1 MKRLLLAGVLAFAA
15 GGQVLAADLPPPAP
29 PPPPPRAPA
38 TYVPVPIPVFTWTGF
53 YLGVNA
59 GYGFGS
65 STWTNGLGTTGSF
78 STNGVLVG
86 GTVGIN
92 YQMGGF
98 VVGIEGDGDWSNL
111 NGTSSTGACGFVGG
125 AGAGCETKSNFL
137 GTIRGRAGWAWDR
150 IMFYGTAGGAIVNV
164 QTSLN
169 PPATTFDSTTKFGW
183 TAGAGIE
190 AAITPNW
197 TAKVEY
203 LFVDASNATCGVN
216 CGPTVGAATVKF
228 TENVVRAG
236 INFKFGPW

>member
-53 YLGVNA
+53 YLGVNG

-65 STWTNGLGTTGSF
+65 STWTGTTSSF
-78 STNGVLVG
+78 ATNGVLVG

-98 VVGIEGDGDWSNL
+98 VVGIEGDGDWTNL
-111 NGTSSTGACGFVGG
+111 KGTASIPPCVALG
-125 AGAGCETKSNFL
+125 AGATGCETKSNFL

-150 IMFYGTAGGAIVNV
+150 ILFYGTAGGAIVNV
-164 QTSLN
+164 QTTL
-169 PPATTFDSTTKFGW
+169 PPSTVFDSTTKFGW

-203 LFVDASNATCGVN
+203 LFVDASNATCAVN
-216 CGPTVGAATVKF
+216 CGTASGATVKF